1 MDSLRRLVV
10 SPSALFAFEAAA
22 RLGSFTA
29 AGRELNVTQAAISF
43 SIKQLEE
50 HLGVGL
56 FHRHHRR
63 VELTEVGK
71 RLAYDVTIGFTHIRR
86 SIEELKRRHGDHRV
100 SLAVSTG
107 FAAYWMVPRLALFH
121 RSHPDVE
128 IRMITTDKDVDLI
141 AEGIDLGVYRGTGD
155 WAEYDSWLFAPD
167 RIYPVCS
174 PHYKLARMPGNLGE
188 LARLDL
194 IHLDEAFRSRPSW
207 SDWFAAKGLGWKD
220 SGKGLR
226 LNDYALVLQ
235 AAAEGEGIALGWHHL
250 VADSVRRGR
259 LIRPVPDE
267 HVTDQGIFIVAPRS
281 RRLSPASECVRT
293 FLLAGAAK
301 HMRPLTAR

>member
-1 MDSLRRLVV
+1 MESLRSLIA

-43 SIKQLEE
+43 AIKQLEE
-50 HLGVGL
+50 SLGVGL

-63 VELTEVGK
+63 VELTQVGE
-71 RLAYDVTIGFTHIRR
+71 RLAHDVTIGLAHIRR

-107 FAAYWMVPRLALFH
+107 FAAYWMVPRLAAFH

-128 IRMITTDKDVDLI
+128 IRMITTDKDVDLV
-141 AEGIDLGVYRGTGD
+141 AEGIDLGVYRGDGAWTG
-155 WAEYDSWLFAPD
+155 YDSWRFAPD

-174 PHYKLARMPGNLGE
+174 PHYKLTQMPAGVAE

-194 IHLDEAFRSRPSW
+194 IHLDEPFRSRPGW
-207 SDWFAAKGLGWKD
+207 SDWFAAKGLKWRD
-220 SGKGLR
+220 TGKGLR

-250 VADSVRRGR
+250 VEDSVRRGR
-259 LIRPVPDE
+259 LIRPVADE
-267 HVTDQGIFIVAPRS
+267 HVTDQGIFVVAPKN
-281 RRLSPASECVRT
+281 RRLAPASERVRE
-293 FLLAGAAK
+293 FLLERAVEPAL
-301 HMRPLTAR
+301 RSQSR